1 MLKYFIDTCQILL
14 LAAVMVGMI
23 LRLMHNRFFKPGKI
37 CGIVGVSLGIVG
49 AGVMA
54 YLKNA
59 TKLIDT
65 SMCNLINFTAAV
77 GVLILFI
84 IFTSL
89 SNKLKTPGR
98 IIASVLGC
106 ALIVS
111 ALLYA
116 LPDIISYPYIVLR
129 TEKSV
134 FSTEFIYKMIGA
146 VLGIVFAAVTCVS
159 VNKASDK
166 LTKGQLLFFVYF
178 MLSFNAV
185 RQIFACIRIL
195 NTKRIIPPGS
205 DFLGISV
212 FDIVKFSSDY
222 DTAFLY
228 GTLAILLA
236 LTIVLIVRSYKQN
249 ETYNNPAEKRKIL
262 RKWQSVRHWSAAII
276 CCLILMVLNLTW
288 FTDIT
293 NTVVELSPVEESRVE
308 NGNVYVTFEQ
318 VADGHLHRFAY
329 TTKNNVQIRFIVIK
343 KPNSSAYGI
352 GLDACDICGETG
364 YYEKDGQVVCKLCDV
379 VMNIN
384 TIGFKGGCNP
394 IVIPY
399 TIENGNIIVPIDGL
413 TEYESEFK

>member
-14 LAAVMVGMI
+14 LAAVMVGML
-23 LRLMHNRFFKPGKI
+23 LRLMHNRFLKPGKI

-276 CCLILMVLNLTW
+276 
-288 FTDIT
+288 
-293 NTVVELSPVEESRVE
+293 E